1 MKAKKKF
8 SFYVLISLLFCI
20 LYIII
25 AIKPLNTEYVFTPV
39 WKIDISSPKKDD
51 SQNADDKAL
60 HFKLGQNMGYFT
72 KDGKITNFISY
83 PYKASISESCY
94 TSYNAD
100 NDAADIFDPRGEK
113 LCTVNEAGFIKI
125 DGERIFN
132 FRPGGTSFS
141 AYGTDGVKLWEYG
154 GTVPITAFDSS
165 AGGAAAGFA
174 DGTVCAFR
182 NDGTV
187 KQHFTPGGSDFPVI
201 LGVAISPDGEHIATV
216 SGQNR
221 QRFVLAEIGDAK
233 TKIIMHE
240 FINQSDPV
248 QRLVKFSAD
257 GSAVYYNSKDT
268 LGAVRVSDGFTVRL
282 AIKGQALSMQE
293 SSGCI
298 FILTKEKSKY
308 TVYTIEKFASLLG
321 DFSFEADTAFILAQK
336 NRLYIG
342 KNTTISCIAVEKK

>member
-20 LYIII
+20 FYIII
-25 AIKPLNTEYVFTPV
+25 AVKPLNTEYVFTPM
-39 WKIDISSPKKDD
+39 WKIDISSPKKED
-51 SQNADDKAL
+51 SMLGSDVMY
-60 HFKLGQNMGYFT
+60 FKLGQSMGYFT
-72 KDGKITNFISY
+72 KDGQITNFISY

-94 TSYNAD
+94 TSYNSD
-100 NDAADIFDPRGEK
+100 NVAADIFNPHGER

-132 FRPGGTSFS
+132 FRPGGNSFS
-141 AYGTDGVKLWEYG
+141 AYGQDGVKLWEYG
-154 GTVPITAFDSS
+154 GAVPITAFDSS
-165 AGGAAAGFA
+165 AGGVAAGFA
-174 DGTVCAFR
+174 DGTVCVFK
-182 NDGTV
+182 NDGTI
-187 KQHFTPGGSDFPVI
+187 KQRLTPGGSDFPVI
-201 LGVAISPDGEHIATV
+201 LGIAISPDGKHIATV

-221 QRFVLAEIGDAK
+221 QRSK

-240 FINQSDPV
+240 FINQADPV
-248 QRLVKFSAD
+248 QRLVKFSKD
-257 GSAVYYNSKDT
+257 GSAVYYDSKNM
-268 LGAVRVSDGFTVRL
+268 LGAVRVSDGFAVHLTL
-282 AIKGQALSMQE
+282 KGQALSMLE

-298 FILTKEKSKY
+298 FILTKNKTEY

-336 NRLYIG
+336 NRLYLG

>member
-20 LYIII
+20 FYIII
-25 AIKPLNTEYVFTPV
+25 AVKPLNTEYIFTPV
-39 WKIDISSPKKDD
+39 WKIDISSPQKEDEEGN
-51 SQNADDKAL
+51 SGVL
-60 HFKLGQNMGYFT
+60 HFKLGQSMGYFT

-83 PYKASISESCY
+83 PYKASISERCY
-94 TSYNAD
+94 AFYNAD
-100 NDAADIFDPRGEK
+100 NAAADIFDPRGEK
-113 LCTVNEAGFIKI
+113 LCTVREAGFIKI

-141 AYGTDGVKLWEYG
+141 AYGADGVKLWEYG

-174 DGTVCAFR
+174 DGTVCVFR
-182 NDGTV
+182 SDGTI
-187 KQHFTPGGSDFPVI
+187 KQRLTPGGSDFPVI
-201 LGVAISPDGEHIATV
+201 LGVAISPDGKHVATI

-221 QRFVLAEIGDAK
+221 QRFVLAEIADSK

-257 GSAVYYNSKDT
+257 GSAVYYNSKNT

-282 AIKGQALSMQE
+282 ALKGQALSMQE
-293 SSGCI
+293 GSGCI
-298 FILTKEKSKY
+298 FILTKDKAEY

-321 DFSFEADTAFILAQK
+321 DFSFEAEAAFILAEK
-336 NRLYIG
+336 DRLYVG